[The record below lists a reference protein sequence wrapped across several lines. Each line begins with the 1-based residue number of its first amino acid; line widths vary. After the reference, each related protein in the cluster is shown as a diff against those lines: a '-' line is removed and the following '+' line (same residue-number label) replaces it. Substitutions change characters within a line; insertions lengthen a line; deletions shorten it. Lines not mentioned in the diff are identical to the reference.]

1 MLQDLMAQRA
11 VEEEQRRQ
19 DEQESREKERE
30 DTKKRLTLL
39 EDQLQVE
46 HYLN

>member
-19 DEQESREKERE
+19 AEQESREKERE
-30 DTKKRLTLL
+30 DTNNRLKML

-46 HYLN
+46 HYLS

>member
-1 MLQDLMAQRA
+1 MLQDLMAQQA
-11 VEEEQRRQ
+11 VEEEQRQ
-19 DEQESREKERE
+19 KSEEESKEKERE
-30 DTKKRLTLL
+30 DTNNRLKML

>member
-11 VEEEQRRQ
+11 VEEEQRRKA
-19 DEQESREKERE
+19 EEESREKERA
-30 DTKKRLTLL
+30 DTDNRLKLL
-39 EDQLQVE
+39 ETQLEVE

>member
-11 VEEEQRRQ
+11 VEEEQRRKA
-19 DEQESREKERE
+19 EEESREKEWA
-30 DTKKRLTLL
+30 DTNNRLKML

>member
-11 VEEEQRRQ
+11 VEEEQRRKA
-19 DEQESREKERE
+19 EQEYGEKERE
-30 DTKKRLTLL
+30 DTNKRLKLL

>member
-19 DEQESREKERE
+19 AEQESREKERE
-30 DTKKRLTLL
+30 DTNKRLKFL

>member
-19 DEQESREKERE
+19 AEKDSREKERE
-30 DTKKRLTLL
+30 DTNKRLKLL

>member
-1 MLQDLMAQRA
+1 MLHDLMAQQA
-11 VEEEQRRQ
+11 VEEDQRRQ
-19 DEQESREKERE
+19 AEQESGEKERE
-30 DTKKRLTLL
+30 DMNKRLKLL

>member
-11 VEEEQRRQ
+11 VEEEERRKA
-19 DEQESREKERE
+19 EEESREKERA
-30 DTKKRLTLL
+30 DTNNRLKML

>member
-1 MLQDLMAQRA
+1 MLRDLMAQRA

-19 DEQESREKERE
+19 AEQESREKERE
-30 DTKKRLTLL
+30 DTYKWLRLL

>member
-19 DEQESREKERE
+19 AEKDSREKEWE
-30 DTKKRLTLL
+30 DTQ
-39 EDQLQVE
+39 EVE
-46 HYLN
+46 AA

>member
-11 VEEEQRRQ
+11 VEEEQRRH
-19 DEQESREKERE
+19 DEKDFREKERE
-30 DTKKRLTLL
+30 DTNKRLKLL

>member
-19 DEQESREKERE
+19 AEQDSREKERA
-30 DTKKRLTLL
+30 DTNNRLKML

>member
-1 MLQDLMAQRA
+1 MLQDLMAQRI

-19 DEQESREKERE
+19 AEQESREKERE
-30 DTKKRLTLL
+30 DTNKRLKLL

>member
-11 VEEEQRRQ
+11 IEEEQRRKG
-19 DEQESREKERE
+19 EQESREKERA
-30 DTKKRLTLL
+30 DTNNGLKLL
-39 EDQLQVE
+39 EYQLQVE

>member
-19 DEQESREKERE
+19 AKQESREKERE
-30 DTKKRLTLL
+30 DTNKRLKLL

>member
-1 MLQDLMAQRA
+1 MLQDLMAQRI

-19 DEQESREKERE
+19 AEQESREKERE
-30 DTKKRLTLL
+30 DTNKGLKLL

>member
-19 DEQESREKERE
+19 AEQKSREKERE
-30 DTKKRLTLL
+30 DTNNRLKLL

>member
-19 DEQESREKERE
+19 AEQESGEKEQA
-30 DTKKRLTLL
+30 DTNNRLKML